1 MSESG
6 AAREWTRAIRL
17 IETSSGIYVATHIR
31 PDGDALGSLLGLS
44 LALEKAGLQVAALCA
59 DPVPSTYAFL
69 PAVDWILS
77 SPPDWQADVGIVV
90 DCDGLARV
98 GALEPALAGLPS
110 LIDLDHHDTE
120 QAFGQEQ
127 LIDPTAGASA
137 EIVYDLLREMELPLD
152 AEISTCLYAAVLTDT
167 GRFCYGNTTARSLR
181 IAAEL
186 VAGGAD
192 PHAIA
197 RKVYEERSM
206 AATHLLGVALSRL
219 AATTDGQVV
228 SSVLRPA
235 DFAETGASSSDTD
248 GIIAHLRAIGGP
260 RVAILF
266 VEPDHDAVR
275 VSLRSDGSVDVSEI
289 ALEFGGGGH
298 AMAAGCTV
306 TGKAE
311 LVERRVL
318 DAVSLALNRPS
329 EQDAG

>member
-6 AAREWTRAIRL
+6 AARARTRAIRL
-17 IETSSGIYVATHIR
+17 IEASSGVYVATHIR

-44 LALEKAGLQVAALCA
+44 LALEKAGFRVAALCA

-69 PAVDWILS
+69 PAAHRVLS
-77 SPPDWQADVGIVV
+77 SPPDWAADVGIVV

-98 GALEPALAGLPS
+98 GDLEPALSGLPA
-110 LIDLDHHDTE
+110 LIDLDHHGTE

-137 EIVYDLLREMELPLD
+137 EIVYELLRDMKLPLD
-152 AEISTCLYAAVLTDT
+152 AEISTCLYTAVLTDT

-192 PHAIA
+192 AHAIA

-219 AATTDGQVV
+219 AATSDGQVV

-235 DFAETGASSSDTD
+235 DFAETGAESSDTD
-248 GIIAHLRAIGGP
+248 GIIDHLRAIGGP

-306 TGKAE
+306 TGKVE
-311 LVERRVL
+311 LVERSVL
-318 DAVSLALNRPS
+318 EAVTIALKRPS